1 MEKAKLWTKDF
12 LIDAAENLIIYLV
25 FYLLTVILVDYAMDN
40 LQASPSEAGLAAGI
54 FIVAGLVGRV
64 FAGRSIAQIGLKKML
79 FLGLTVFFVAT
90 LLYFMV
96 TNLWFL
102 YGVRILH
109 GIGFG
114 IASTATG
121 TIVANI
127 TPKERQ
133 GEGIGYYALSVT
145 IATAVGP
152 FLGMYLHQ
160 HGSFNMIVALCTI
173 LSIVNCIAACFLKV
187 PEMKLTSDQ
196 LNNMKQ
202 FTLNNFIEYKALP
215 IAVIGALMGLSY
227 SSIVSFLSSYTR
239 QINLA
244 DTGSMFF
251 VVYAVFILISRPL
264 TGPLFDRKGENFVMY
279 PAFLLFAIGLMVLS
293 QVHQGFLLLLAGAFI
308 GLGYGTFTPIAQAIS
323 VKVSPPHRVGL
334 ATSTFFAIF
343 DAGMGIGP
351 FLLGFLVPTL
361 GFRGLY
367 ICMAIVAAVCMFLY
381 YVLHGR
387 TANETELVSDN

>member
-1 MEKAKLWTKDF
+1 MNKQQLWTKDY
-12 LIDAAENLIIYLV
+12 LIDSMANLIIYLV
-25 FYLLTVILVDYAMDN
+25 FYLLTVIIVDYAMDN

-54 FIVAGLVGRV
+54 FIVAGLFGRI
-64 FAGRSIAQIGLKKML
+64 FAGRSMAQVGLKKML
-79 FLGLTVFFVAT
+79 YLGLSIFLAAT
-90 LLYFMV
+90 LLYFMIN
-96 TNLWFL
+96 NLLILFCI
-102 YGVRILH
+102 RFLH

-127 TPKERQ
+127 TPKERR

-145 IATAVGP
+145 IATAIGP

-160 HGSFNMIVALCTI
+160 HGSFNMILALCTI

-187 PEMKLTSDQ
+187 PEVNLTGEQ
-196 LNNMKQ
+196 LDKMKQ
-202 FTLNNFIEYKALP
+202 FTLDNFIEYKALP
-215 IAVIGALMGLSY
+215 IAIIGAFMGLSY

-239 QINLA
+239 QINLM
-244 DTGSMFF
+244 DMGSMFF
-251 VVYAVFILISRPL
+251 IVYAVFILISRPL
-264 TGPLFDRKGENFVMY
+264 TGPMSDRKGENYVMY
-279 PAFLLFAIGLMVLS
+279 PAFLLFAIGLVILS
-293 QVHQGFLLLLAGAFI
+293 QVHQGFILLLAGAFI

-351 FLLGFLVPTL
+351 FILGFLVPTL

-367 ICMAIVAAVCMFLY
+367 IGMSIVVVICMFLY
-381 YVLHGR
+381 YVLHGSS
-387 TANETELVSDN
+387 ANETELITDN